1 MAGARRCEVEMIN
14 LLKMIN
20 YPTLYQSF
28 KNVYIIVNS
37 GLLRFTGGRGLW
49 QELRGG
55 VDELY
60 WEWMYVNVNLL
71 KAIDVEVIEY
81 CKVV

>member
-1 MAGARRCEVEMIN
+1 MI
-14 LLKMIN
+14 
-20 YPTLYQSF
+20 
-28 KNVYIIVNS
+28 VDC
-37 GLLRFTGGRGLW
+37 GLLWFRGGLW

-71 KAIDVEVIEY
+71 KTIDVEVIEY
-81 CKVV
+81 CKVVYTSFQKSFCQLYLQLVA